1 MSSLYYVGVG
11 VVSLSMSIYNFNTI
25 GKSNNQTCYVNKSM
39 TYNECIDYYNSI
51 GQELEC
57 YNESYTESKVPY
69 SGKRDIS
76 VQESNPYKTFC
87 LLVGIIYIILLAM
100 SLFLACIT
108 NYLSNQLPDDYINM
122 GTCKKFLACFC
133 KILPP
138 CFILLSWLNLIFF
151 IVVWIFILQNKCHYS
166 TTMTPG
172 KLISTDY
179 FFKVHRTLNIV
190 NSFVWIFLHYGGAI
204 IRGMTYVEPF
214 MYSPEVGNPNFFKT
228 LMLKRLGP

>member
-11 VVSLSMSIYNFNTI
+11 VVSLSMSIYNFNTM
-25 GKSNNQTCYVNKSM
+25 GESNNQTCYVNKTM
-39 TYNECIDYYNSI
+39 TDKQVNEYYNSI
-51 GQELEC
+51 GQTRIDLSPDE
-57 YNESYTESKVPY
+57 N
-69 SGKRDIS
+69 GKFEIS

-87 LLVGIIYIILLAM
+87 LLVGIVYIILLAM

-138 CFILLSWLNLIFF
+138 CFIILSWLNFIFF
-151 IVVWIFILQNKCHYS
+151 IVVWIFILSKKCKYS
-166 TTMTPG
+166 TTMVPG

-190 NSFVWIFLHYGGAI
+190 NSIVWVLLHYGGAI
-204 IRGMTYVEPF
+204 IRAMTYVEPF

>member
-11 VVSLSMSIYNFNTI
+11 VVSLSMSIYNFNTM
-25 GKSNNQTCYVNKSM
+25 GESNNQTCYVNKTM
-39 TYNECIDYYNSI
+39 TDKQVNEYFNSI
-51 GQELEC
+51 GQTRIDLSPDE
-57 YNESYTESKVPY
+57 N
-69 SGKRDIS
+69 GKFEVS

-87 LLVGIIYIILLAM
+87 LLVGIVYIILLAM

-138 CFILLSWLNLIFF
+138 CFIILSWLNFIFF
-151 IVVWIFILQNKCHYS
+151 IVVWIFILSKKCKYS
-166 TTMTPG
+166 TTMDPG

-190 NSFVWIFLHYGGAI
+190 NSIVWVLLHYGGAI
-204 IRGMTYVEPF
+204 IRAMTYVEPF

>member
-39 TYNECIDYYNSI
+39 TYNECIDYYHSI
-51 GQELEC
+51 AQSELPC
-57 YNESYTESKVPY
+57 NESYPMNESY
-69 SGKRDIS
+69 SGKRNIS

-87 LLVGIIYIILLAM
+87 LLVGIVYIILLAM

-138 CFILLSWLNLIFF
+138 CFIILSWLNFIFF
-151 IVVWIFILQNKCHYS
+151 IVVWIFILSKKCKYS

-172 KLISTDY
+172 KLINPDY

-190 NSFVWIFLHYGGAI
+190 NSIVWILLHYGGAV
-204 IRGMTYVEPF
+204 IRAMTYVEPF

>member
-11 VVSLSMSIYNFNTI
+11 VISLSMSIYNFNTI
-25 GKSNNQTCYVNKSM
+25 GKSSNQTCYGKRLMN
-39 TYNECIDYYNSI
+39 YEQYLQYYHSI
-51 GQELEC
+51 GQTP
-57 YNESYTESKVPY
+57 NKSNYT
-69 SGKRDIS
+69 GKEEIL

-87 LLVGIIYIILLAM
+87 ILVGVVYIILLAM

-151 IVVWIFILQNKCHYS
+151 LVVWVFILQDKCAIS

-172 KLISTDY
+172 KLISEDY

-190 NSFVWIFLHYGGAI
+190 NSIVWVFLHYGGAI
-204 IRGMTYVEPF
+204 VRGMTYVEPF

>member
-11 VVSLSMSIYNFNTI
+11 VVSLSMSIYNFNTM
-25 GKSNNQTCYVNKSM
+25 GESNNQTCYVSKSM
-39 TYNECIDYYNSI
+39 TYDELKNYYNSI
-51 GQELEC
+51 AQPF
-57 YNESYTESKVPY
+57 NISKY
-69 SGKRDIS
+69 EGKIDER

-87 LLVGIIYIILLAM
+87 LLVGIVYIILLAM

-138 CFILLSWLNLIFF
+138 CFIILSWLNCIFF
-151 IVVWIFILQNKCHYS
+151 IVVWIFILSKRCKIS
-166 TTMTPG
+166 TTMVPG
-172 KLISTDY
+172 KLISEDY

-190 NSFVWIFLHYGGAI
+190 NSIVWVLLHYGGAV
-204 IRGMTYVEPF
+204 IRAMTYVEPF

>member
-11 VVSLSMSIYNFNTI
+11 VVSLSMSIYNFNTM
-25 GKSNNQTCYVNKSM
+25 GESNNQTCYVYKSM
-39 TYNECIDYYNSI
+39 NYYEYDEYNVS
-51 GQELEC
+51 L
-57 YNESYTESKVPY
+57 
-69 SGKRDIS
+69 GKNPDENFTNFYEDERN
-76 VQESNPYKTFC
+76 VAVKESNPYKTFC

-138 CFILLSWLNLIFF
+138 CFIILSWLNLIFF
-151 IVVWIFILQNKCHYS
+151 IVVWIFILSKKCKYS

-172 KLISTDY
+172 KLINPDY

-190 NSFVWIFLHYGGAI
+190 NSIVWILLHYGGAV
-204 IRGMTYVEPF
+204 IRAMTYVEPF

>member
-11 VVSLSMSIYNFNTI
+11 VVSLSMSIYNFNI
-25 GKSNNQTCYVNKSM
+25 MGESNNQTCYVSKNMSM
-39 TYNECIDYYNSI
+39 EQYIDYYNSLNQSI
-51 GQELEC
+51 NPNISDEELE
-57 YNESYTESKVPY
+57 SIKV
-69 SGKRDIS
+69 KD
-76 VQESNPYKTFC
+76 SNPYKTFC

-108 NYLSNQLPDDYINM
+108 NYLSNQLPDDYIKM

-138 CFILLSWLNLIFF
+138 CFIILSWLNCIFF
-151 IVVWIFILQNKCHYS
+151 IVVWIFILSKKCKYS

-172 KLISTDY
+172 KLIKEDY

-190 NSFVWIFLHYGGAI
+190 NSIVWILLHYGGAV
-204 IRGMTYVEPF
+204 IRAMTYVEPF
-214 MYSPEVGNPNFFKT
+214 MYSPEVGNPHFCKT

>member
-11 VVSLSMSIYNFNTI
+11 VVSLSMSIYNFNTM
-25 GKSNNQTCYVNKSM
+25 GESNNQTCYVFKTM
-39 TYNECIDYYNSI
+39 TYNEMENYYNSI
-51 GQELEC
+51 AQPLPEEIKNNGTKYSQE
-57 YNESYTESKVPY
+57 
-69 SGKRDIS
+69 

-87 LLVGIIYIILLAM
+87 LLVGIVYIILLAM

-138 CFILLSWLNLIFF
+138 CFIILSWLNFIFF
-151 IVVWIFILQNKCHYS
+151 IVVWILLLSKKCKYS
-166 TTMTPG
+166 TTMVPG
-172 KLISTDY
+172 KLISTEY
-179 FFKVHRTLNIV
+179 FYKVHRTLNIV
-190 NSFVWIFLHYGGAI
+190 NSIVWILLHYGGAI
-204 IRGMTYVEPF
+204 IRAMTYVEPF

>member
-11 VVSLSMSIYNFNTI
+11 VVSLSMSIYNFNTM
-25 GKSNNQTCYVNKSM
+25 GESNNQTCYVNKTM
-39 TYNECIDYYNSI
+39 TDSQVDEYYNSI
-51 GQELEC
+51 AQIRPENLKEA
-57 YNESYTESKVPY
+57 YDKFEVP
-69 SGKRDIS
+69 

-87 LLVGIIYIILLAM
+87 LLVGIVYIILLAM

-138 CFILLSWLNLIFF
+138 CFIILSWLNFIFF
-151 IVVWIFILQNKCHYS
+151 IVVWIFILSKRCKIS
-166 TTMTPG
+166 TTMVPG
-172 KLISTDY
+172 KLISEDY

-190 NSFVWIFLHYGGAI
+190 NSIVWVLLHYGGAV
-204 IRGMTYVEPF
+204 IRAMTYVEPF

>member
-11 VVSLSMSIYNFNTI
+11 VVSLSMSIYNFNTM
-25 GKSNNQTCYVNKSM
+25 GESNNQTCYVFKTM
-39 TYNECIDYYNSI
+39 TYNEMENYYNSI
-51 GQELEC
+51 AQPLPEEIKNNGTKYSQE
-57 YNESYTESKVPY
+57 
-69 SGKRDIS
+69 

-87 LLVGIIYIILLAM
+87 LLVGIVYIILLAM

-138 CFILLSWLNLIFF
+138 CFIILSWLNLIFF
-151 IVVWIFILQNKCHYS
+151 IVVWIFILSKKCKYS

-172 KLISTDY
+172 KLINPDY

-190 NSFVWIFLHYGGAI
+190 NSIVWILLHYGGAV
-204 IRGMTYVEPF
+204 IRAMTYVEPF
-214 MYSPEVGNPNFFKT
+214 MYSPEVGNPHFCKT

>member
-11 VVSLSMSIYNFNTI
+11 VVSLSMSIYNFNTM
-25 GKSNNQTCYVNKSM
+25 GESNNQTCYVSKSM
-39 TYNECIDYYNSI
+39 TYDELKNYYNSI
-51 GQELEC
+51 AQPLPVHIKNNG
-57 YNESYTESKVPY
+57 TKY
-69 SGKRDIS
+69 SEK

-87 LLVGIIYIILLAM
+87 LLVGIVYIILLAM

-108 NYLSNQLPDDYINM
+108 NYLSNQLPDDYIKM

-133 KILPP
+133 KLLPP
-138 CFILLSWLNLIFF
+138 CFIILSWLNLIFF
-151 IVVWIFILQNKCHYS
+151 IVVWIFILSKKCKYS

-172 KLISTDY
+172 KLINPDY

-190 NSFVWIFLHYGGAI
+190 NSIVWILLHYGGAI
-204 IRGMTYVEPF
+204 IRAMTYVEPF
-214 MYSPEVGNPNFFKT
+214 MYSPEVGNPHFCKT

>member
-11 VVSLSMSIYNFNTI
+11 VVSLSMSIYNFNTMSE
-25 GKSNNQTCYVNKSM
+25 SNNQTCYVNKKMNLSQYIE
-39 TYNECIDYYNSI
+39 YN
-51 GQELEC
+51 
-57 YNESYTESKVPY
+57 Y
-69 SGKRDIS
+69 SLGKEPNDTLNNTILYDVS
-76 VQESNPYKTFC
+76 VKESNPYKTFC

-108 NYLSNQLPDDYINM
+108 NYLSNQLPDDYIKM

-138 CFILLSWLNLIFF
+138 CFIILSWLNFIFF
-151 IVVWIFILQNKCHYS
+151 IVVWIFILSKKCKYS

-172 KLISTDY
+172 KLINPDY

-190 NSFVWIFLHYGGAI
+190 NSIVWILLHYGGAV
-204 IRGMTYVEPF
+204 IRAMTYVEPF
-214 MYSPEVGNPNFFKT
+214 MYSPEVGNPHFCKT

>member
-11 VVSLSMSIYNFNTI
+11 VVSLSMSIYNFNTM
-25 GKSNNQTCYVNKSM
+25 GESNNQTCYVNKTM
-39 TYNECIDYYNSI
+39 TDNQVDEYYNSI
-51 GQELEC
+51 AQIRLE
-57 YNESYTESKVPY
+57 NLTEVGDKFEVP
-69 SGKRDIS
+69 

-87 LLVGIIYIILLAM
+87 LLVGIVYIILLAM

-138 CFILLSWLNLIFF
+138 CFIILSWLNFIFF
-151 IVVWIFILQNKCHYS
+151 IVVWIFILSKKCKYS
-166 TTMTPG
+166 TTMVPG

-190 NSFVWIFLHYGGAI
+190 NSIVWVLLHYGGAI
-204 IRGMTYVEPF
+204 IRAMTYVEPF

>member
-11 VVSLSMSIYNFNTI
+11 VVSLSMSIYNFNTM
-25 GKSNNQTCYVNKSM
+25 GESNNQTCYVFKSM
-39 TYNECIDYYNSI
+39 TYNETKDYYNSI
-51 GQELEC
+51 AQPLP
-57 YNESYTESKVPY
+57 NEYATPFDNKKSIE
-69 SGKRDIS
+69 

-87 LLVGIIYIILLAM
+87 LLVGIVYIILLAM

-138 CFILLSWLNLIFF
+138 CFIILSWLNFIFF
-151 IVVWIFILQNKCHYS
+151 IVVWIFILSKKCKYS
-166 TTMTPG
+166 TTMVPG

-190 NSFVWIFLHYGGAI
+190 NSIVWVLLHYGGAI
-204 IRGMTYVEPF
+204 IRAMTYVEPF

>member
-11 VVSLSMSIYNFNTI
+11 VVSLSMSIYNFNTM
-25 GKSNNQTCYVNKSM
+25 GESNNKTCYVYKSM
-39 TYNECIDYYNSI
+39 TFNETQDYYNSLA
-51 GQELEC
+51 QPVPDM
-57 YNESYTESKVPY
+57 YANESEFKDKMEVP
-69 SGKRDIS
+69 

-87 LLVGIIYIILLAM
+87 LLVGIVYIILLAM

-108 NYLSNQLPDDYINM
+108 NYLSNQLPDDYIKM

-138 CFILLSWLNLIFF
+138 CFIILSWLNFIFF
-151 IVVWIFILQNKCHYS
+151 IVVWIFILSKKCKYS
-166 TTMTPG
+166 TTMVPG
-172 KLISTDY
+172 KLISTEY
-179 FFKVHRTLNIV
+179 FYKVHRTLNIV
-190 NSFVWIFLHYGGAI
+190 NSIVWILLHYGGAI
-204 IRGMTYVEPF
+204 IRAMTYVEPF

>member
-11 VVSLSMSIYNFNTI
+11 VVSLSMSIYNFNTM
-25 GKSNNQTCYVNKSM
+25 GESNNQTCYVNKTM
-39 TYNECIDYYNSI
+39 TDSQVDEYYNSI
-51 GQELEC
+51 AQIRPENLKEA
-57 YNESYTESKVPY
+57 YDKFEVP
-69 SGKRDIS
+69 

-87 LLVGIIYIILLAM
+87 LLVGIVYIILLAM

-138 CFILLSWLNLIFF
+138 CFIILSWLNFIFF
-151 IVVWIFILQNKCHYS
+151 IVVWIFILSKKCKYS

-172 KLISTDY
+172 KLINPDY

-190 NSFVWIFLHYGGAI
+190 NSIVWILLHYGGAV
-204 IRGMTYVEPF
+204 IRAMTYVEPF
-214 MYSPEVGNPNFFKT
+214 MYSPEVGNPHFCKT

>member
-11 VVSLSMSIYNFNTI
+11 VVSLSMSIYNFNTM
-25 GKSNNQTCYVNKSM
+25 GESNNQTCYVNKSM
-39 TYNECIDYYNSI
+39 NYYEYDEYNVS
-51 GQELEC
+51 L
-57 YNESYTESKVPY
+57 
-69 SGKRDIS
+69 GKNPDENFTNFYEGERN
-76 VQESNPYKTFC
+76 VAVKESNPYKTFC

-108 NYLSNQLPDDYINM
+108 NYLSNQLPDDYIKM

-133 KILPP
+133 KLLPP
-138 CFILLSWLNLIFF
+138 CFIILSWLNLIFF
-151 IVVWIFILQNKCHYS
+151 IVVWIFILSKKCKYS

-172 KLISTDY
+172 KLINPDY

-190 NSFVWIFLHYGGAI
+190 NSIVWVLLHYGGAV
-204 IRGMTYVEPF
+204 IRAMTYVEPF
-214 MYSPEVGNPNFFKT
+214 MYSPEVGNPHFCKT